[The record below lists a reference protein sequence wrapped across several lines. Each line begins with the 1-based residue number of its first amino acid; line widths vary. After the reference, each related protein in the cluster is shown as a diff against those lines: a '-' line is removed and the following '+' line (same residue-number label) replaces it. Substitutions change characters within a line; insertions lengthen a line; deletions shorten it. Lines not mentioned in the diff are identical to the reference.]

1 MKKIKIIS
9 VLLWFLN
16 LERYLYFFRMLALLW
31 LVDAITPTR
40 FSQWVGTKPK
50 SLIIFCFSSQK
61 QPTFKRQ
68 PQIYYSRIEQ
78 ETTSKKQLHNNTSCH
93 RQNKLE
99 YTKLSRQDIQI
110 VRKSPFIKK
119 ESWREKYQT
128 MKFQIKSI
136 TVSNFFRI
144 QILPFFSRW
153 LLTVKTSE
161 ISKLW
166 SILSKAKNSTRLWEI
181 ILYSYLV
188 KS

>member
-1 MKKIKIIS
+1 MKKVKIIS

-119 ESWREKYQT
+119 ENGE
-128 MKFQIKSI
+128 KSI
-136 TVSNFFRI
+136 K
-144 QILPFFSRW
+144 RW
-153 LLTVKTSE
+153 SFK
-161 ISKLW
+161 
-166 SILSKAKNSTRLWEI
+166 SKA
-181 ILYSYLV
+181 
-188 KS
+188 